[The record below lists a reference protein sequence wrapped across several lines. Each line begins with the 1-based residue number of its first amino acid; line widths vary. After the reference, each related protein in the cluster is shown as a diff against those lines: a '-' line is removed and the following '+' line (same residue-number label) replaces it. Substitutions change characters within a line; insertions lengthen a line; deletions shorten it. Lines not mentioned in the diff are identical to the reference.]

1 MKQNEYTTQVL
12 ERVAEHNRTSV
23 AQVRLEIDQAIAAG
37 MGNPDEA
44 IREKWAAIP
53 CEGDVPTPEELIAY
67 VAKEAAERAVS
78 IEDTETF
85 AWMRPD
91 AVEVKTAG

>member
-1 MKQNEYTTQVL
+1 MRQNGYTTQVL
-12 ERVAEHNRTSV
+12 ERVAEHNGTTV
-23 AQVRLEIDQAIAAG
+23 EAVQQEINKAIAVG
-37 MGNPDEA
+37 MENPDEA
-44 IREKWAAIP
+44 IREKWAEIP

-67 VAKEAAERAVS
+67 VVKEAAERAIS
-78 IEDTETF
+78 IEDTEVF